1 MQIEQAARQCAK
13 LRLAISGPSG
23 SGKTY
28 SALHVAKGL
37 VSSWDKICIIDTE
50 NGSAHM
56 YAAFGPYRV
65 LALSA
70 PYTPERYIEA
80 LHIAIAAGFEVVI
93 LDGIS
98 QEWSGEGGILDLQ
111 GKLADTKYR
120 GNSWSAWREVTPRHN
135 ALVEAI
141 QQSSAHVIATLRV
154 KTEYLQT
161 EEFGKKQ
168 IKKVGLAPIQRENV
182 EYEFDLVF
190 DLSAEHLA
198 YASKDR
204 TGLFDGRS
212 LKLTSEVGHTLR
224 HWLSPVPAV
233 SAPPVEVAVP
243 AGIAKITATPAT
255 STTPT
260 TSSAPGEYVLQ
271 ATEIVRT
278 SQGQEFAKVTL
289 SCGSEVSS
297 VWARDLTL
305 TELLPGT
312 VLLAELKKNKG
323 SLYIESYQVRKEAA
337 A

>member
-1 MQIEQAARQCAK
+1 MEIQQAARQCAK
-13 LRLAISGPSG
+13 LRLAIAGPSG

-28 SALHVAKGL
+28 SALLVAGGL
-37 VSSWDKICIIDTE
+37 AKWEKICIVDTE
-50 NGSAHM
+50 NGSAHL
-56 YAAFGPYRV
+56 YASLGPYRV
-65 LALSA
+65 LGLAA

-80 LHIAIAAGFEVVI
+80 LQAALKAGFEVVVI
-93 LDGIS
+93 DGIS

-154 KTEYLQT
+154 KTEYVQT

-190 DLSAEHLA
+190 DLSADHLA
-198 YASKDR
+198 CASKDR

-212 LKLTSEVGHTLR
+212 LKLTTDVGRTLWQ
-224 HWLSPVPAV
+224 WLNPGTVA
-233 SAPPVEVAVP
+233 AAMQMPPVEVLVP
-243 AGIAKITATPAT
+243 AGTARLSPAPAV
-255 STTPT
+255 TPT
-260 TSSAPGEYVLQ
+260 SGEFVLQ
-271 ATEIVRT
+271 ASEIVRT
-278 SQGQEFAKVTL
+278 SQGQEYVKVTL
-289 SCGSEVSS
+289 SSGDEVSS
-297 VWARDLTL
+297 VWAKDLAL
-305 TELLPGT
+305 AELPPGT
-312 VLLAELKKNKG
+312 VLLTELKKNKG
-323 SLYIESYQVRKEAA
+323 TLYVESYQVRKGAA

>member
-1 MQIEQAARQCAK
+1 MEIQQAARQRAK
-13 LRLAISGPSG
+13 LRLAIAGPSG

-28 SALHVAKGL
+28 SSLLVAAGL
-37 VSSWDKICIIDTE
+37 AKWEKICVIDTE

-56 YAAFGPYRV
+56 YAGMGPYSV
-65 LALSA
+65 LGLFA

-80 LHIAIAAGFEVVI
+80 LHAALRAGFEVVI

-154 KTEYLQT
+154 KTEYIQT

-190 DLSAEHLA
+190 DLSADHLA

-212 LKLTSEVGHTLR
+212 LKITTEVGQALLQ
-224 HWLSPVPAV
+224 WLNPVA
-233 SAPPVEVAVP
+233 AVP
-243 AGIAKITATPAT
+243 APPAEVAIPASVVKSIAIPTA
-255 STTPT
+255 STTP
-260 TSSAPGEYVLQ
+260 SASGEYVLQ
-271 ATEIVRT
+271 AAEIVRT
-278 SQGQEFAKVTL
+278 SQGQEFVKVTL
-289 SCGSEVSS
+289 ACGNEISS
-297 VWARDLTL
+297 VWAKDLTL
-305 TELLPGT
+305 AELQPGT

-323 SLYIESYQVRKEAA
+323 SLYVDSYQVRKGAA
-337 A
+337 